1 MRDEDLFARD
11 VLGGPF
17 TLCPATGDRATA
29 LAWLDPAWGAVGIEG
44 VVPKGSEQR
53 YLPGKRTW
61 IRVRSRMTT
70 EVIIAGATGAVTSPA
85 SLPPARYDDTGRL
98 RLIARTTP
106 LPAAVRRDLGG
117 RLRAAGPDHPWH
129 GRRFSA
135 GWGTRGDLDH
145 TPVLPELVSGL
156 ISDTA
161 IGGGRYRR
169 PVRFLRLREDRQLPV
184 RHQCQMPN
192 PTALTANQISRI
204 VSHQSHL
211 KSNLTLPGITL
222 PSK

>member
-85 SLPPARYDDTGRL
+85 SLPPTRYDDTGRL

-117 RLRAAGPDHPWH
+117 RLRAAAQITRGTGGASPPAGVRAATWTTPRCYRSWCP
-129 GRRFSA
+129 GSSATPRSA
-135 GWGTRGDLDH
+135 GAATGA
-145 TPVLPELVSGL
+145 PSASCVSAR
-156 ISDTA
+156 IDNC
-161 IGGGRYRR
+161 RYATNVKC
-169 PVRFLRLREDRQLPV
+169 PTQRL
-184 RHQCQMPN
+184 
-192 PTALTANQISRI
+192 
-204 VSHQSHL
+204 
-211 KSNLTLPGITL
+211 
-222 PSK
+222 